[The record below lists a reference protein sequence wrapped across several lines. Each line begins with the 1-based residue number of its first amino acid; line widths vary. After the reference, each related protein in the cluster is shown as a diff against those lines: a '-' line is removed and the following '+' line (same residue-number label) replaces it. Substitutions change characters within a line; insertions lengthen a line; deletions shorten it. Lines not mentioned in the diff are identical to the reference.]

1 MNPNEQHVDRRHRA
15 RSRARAWALQVHYRW
30 ESQSGEQSLT
40 ESLEDTLRNRYVA
53 EPRRGHLRR
62 LVETLDEN
70 LETIDRALEGALDN
84 WRLSRLGGIDRG
96 VLRIG
101 AVEMIHLDDVP
112 PKVALKEAIRLAER
126 YGSEESAGFVNGVL
140 DSLLPDGPD
149 GG

>member
-1 MNPNEQHVDRRHRA
+1 MNPNEQRLDRRHRA

-70 LETIDRALEGALDN
+70 LTTIDRALEGALDN
-84 WRLSRLGGIDRG
+84 WRLGRLGGIDRG

-101 AVEMIHLDDVP
+101 AVEMMHLDDVP

>member
-1 MNPNEQHVDRRHRA
+1 MNPNEQHLDRRHRA

-30 ESQSGEQSLT
+30 EAQSGEQSLT

-62 LVETLDEN
+62 LVETLDGN
-70 LETIDRALEGALDN
+70 LKTIDRALEGALDN
-84 WRLSRLGGIDRG
+84 WRLGRLGGIDRG

-112 PKVALKEAIRLAER
+112 PKVALKEALRLAER

-140 DSLLPDGPD
+140 DSLLPDGP
-149 GG
+149 GGG